1 MSHLAVAVR
10 CTRNA
15 EQTLRSAEQTETWVQ
30 ALRTERKVKSMWSAI
45 LRVGFEQKQTLRL
58 IYIIPSPRTFWRLQG
73 NLSDGFGERKGF
85 GESVQSRRGTFLCNS
100 LHLSGASRS
109 GWQLRGFF
117 EQCSLVWVFI
127 LPCHVIPATDL

>member
-30 ALRTERKVKSMWSAI
+30 ALRTERKVKSVWSAI

-58 IYIIPSPRTFWRLQG
+58 IYIIPSPRRFRRLQG
-73 NLSDGFGERKGF
+73 NLSDGFGEKKGF
-85 GESVQSRRGTFLCNS
+85 GESV
-100 LHLSGASRS
+100 
-109 GWQLRGFF
+109 
-117 EQCSLVWVFI
+117 
-127 LPCHVIPATDL
+127 